1 MDGKSEGSGMI
12 SHRQSKIGRVM
23 ETHRIK
29 LGLSLNELAKRT
41 GVSHTALIHIRD
53 GRNDPRIGTLRK
65 LAKALGVTPSTLVLT

>member
-1 MDGKSEGSGMI
+1 MEGKSEGSEMI

-23 ETHRIK
+23 EQHRMK

-65 LAKALGVTPSTLVLT
+65 LAKALGIPPSTLVLT